1 MSHSTEIANKGSDPV
16 KHEGAHGHGD
26 GEHSHPTVAFYV
38 WIGAIL
44 AVLTFVE
51 VAVYFMEA
59 FEAVEVPL
67 LIILSTAKLILV
79 VMFFM
84 HLKMDHKALTW
95 LFMSGTVLAVFMV
108 SALIVLYHV
117 LPRFG

>member
-1 MSHSTEIANKGSDPV
+1 MSQPTELSTHGSSGAAEPAGHGSD
-16 KHEGAHGHGD
+16 GHGHG
-26 GEHSHPTVAFYV
+26 SVALYV

-59 FEAVEVPL
+59 LEAIEVPL

-84 HLKMDHKALTW
+84 HLKMDHRSLTW
-95 LFMSGTVLAVFMV
+95 LFLAGAVLAIFMV

>member
-1 MSHSTEIANKGSDPV
+1 MSHSTDTTKQ
-16 KHEGAHGHGD
+16 GAGHGASHD
-26 GEHSHPTVAFYV
+26 EHAHPSVAFYV

-59 FEAVEVPL
+59 FEAIEVPL

-108 SALIVLYHV
+108 SALIA
-117 LPRFG
+117 

>member
-1 MSHSTEIANKGSDPV
+1 MSQSTEATTSGTGHGGQAAD
-16 KHEGAHGHGD
+16 HGAGHGHG
-26 GEHSHPTVAFYV
+26 SVALYV
-38 WIGAIL
+38 WIGVIL

-84 HLKMDHKALTW
+84 HLKMDHRSLTW
-95 LFMSGTVLAVFMV
+95 LFLSGAVLAVFMV
-108 SALIVLYHV
+108 TALIILYHV